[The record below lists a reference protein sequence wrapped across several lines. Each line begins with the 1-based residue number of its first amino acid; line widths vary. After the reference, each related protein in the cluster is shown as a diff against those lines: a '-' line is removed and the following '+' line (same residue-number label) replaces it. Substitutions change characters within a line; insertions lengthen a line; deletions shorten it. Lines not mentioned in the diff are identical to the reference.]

1 MGGGGVQK
9 KTLWCDLITGK
20 EKKQSLKKTY
30 SGRLIIA
37 RPVMVFLPFF
47 LLSSSASLS
56 LDALLP
62 GNSSIIKKKCILETH
77 SATE

>member
-1 MGGGGVQK
+1 MCVQK
-9 KTLWCDLITGK
+9 KTLWCDLITSK
-20 EKKQSLKKTY
+20 KKKKQSLKKKTY

-47 LLSSSASLS
+47 LLSSSASHS

-62 GNSSIIKKKCILETH
+62 GNSSIIKKN
-77 SATE
+77 AF